1 MKWAWSVARSTCGNL
16 HGTVWLSNAGNT
28 IFTTSLPQNKR
39 TKASKYAV
47 ERTPGTPVN
56 NEMGV
61 ERRSTCGD
69 LHGTAVVEQLKQY
82 SVSNTTSLPQNT
94 RERKHQIKISYF
106 FSSVVW
112 FPLPHMTYILL
123 VHTYNIHIYF
133 CSSEPHSKKQINT
146 SQHQSINPTK

>member
-47 ERTPGTPVN
+47 ERTSGTPVN

-82 SVSNTTSLPQNT
+82 SELTVFPIQRLCHKTQENES
-94 RERKHQIKISYF
+94 IK
-106 FSSVVW
+106 
-112 FPLPHMTYILL
+112 
-123 VHTYNIHIYF
+123 
-133 CSSEPHSKKQINT
+133 
-146 SQHQSINPTK
+146 

>member
-47 ERTPGTPVN
+47 ERTSGTPVN

-94 RERKHQIKISYF
+94 RERKHQIKISYRYF
-106 FSSVVW
+106 FSSVVR

-146 SQHQSINPTK
+146 SQH